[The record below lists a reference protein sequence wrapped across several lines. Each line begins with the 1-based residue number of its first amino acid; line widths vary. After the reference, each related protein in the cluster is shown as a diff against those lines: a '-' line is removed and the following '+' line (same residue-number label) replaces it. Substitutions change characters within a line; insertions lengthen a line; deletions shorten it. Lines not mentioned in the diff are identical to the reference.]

1 MKVNE
6 YKKHTREKIYIRRQ
20 EWSYSVPDIDEKI
33 RLRKSFHHDNMDNA
47 VGKHN
52 SHKWVIILE
61 MKFKIYGILK

>member
-1 MKVNE
+1 MNIKSIQEKKYTLEDRNGLILCQILMK
-6 YKKHTREKIYIRRQ
+6 
-20 EWSYSVPDIDEKI
+20 KI